1 VKAIWFNE
9 SGDAAEVLKYGDID
23 MPEAGPGEVLVRLHA
38 SGVNPSDVKKRAGA
52 QPAGFEDGFV
62 IPHSDGAGVI
72 EAVGAGVSRERV
84 GSRVWVYQ
92 AQYQRHWG
100 TAAEYVVL
108 PESRAA
114 SLPGTASFD
123 VGACAGIPMMT
134 AHRCVFADGDVA
146 GKTILVTGASGRV
159 GFYAAQWAKRA
170 CATVIG
176 TAGTQARCEQARKSG
191 ALHVLNYAEDN
202 LVTAISD
209 LTNGEGVD
217 RIVDVEFGVN
227 IEVSSQVLKTG
238 GVVAGYSST
247 KNINPEIPFYP
258 LMFKNITLQLVLVY
272 NMPEPAKT
280 QAVEDIYR
288 ALEQDELVHRI
299 AGRYPLARTAEAH
312 KAVELGSLD
321 GCVVVQ
327 IDELKGS

>member
-1 VKAIWFNE
+1 
-9 SGDAAEVLKYGDID
+9 
-23 MPEAGPGEVLVRLHA
+23 
-38 SGVNPSDVKKRAGA
+38 
-52 QPAGFEDGFV
+52 
-62 IPHSDGAGVI
+62 
-72 EAVGAGVSRERV
+72 
-84 GSRVWVYQ
+84 
-92 AQYQRHWG
+92 
-100 TAAEYVVL
+100 
-108 PESRAA
+108 
-114 SLPGTASFD
+114 
-123 VGACAGIPMMT
+123 
-134 AHRCVFADGDVA
+134 
-146 GKTILVTGASGRV
+146 
-159 GFYAAQWAKRA
+159 
-170 CATVIG
+170 
-176 TAGTQARCEQARKSG
+176 
-191 ALHVLNYAEDN
+191 VLNYAEDD

-258 LMFKNITLQLVLVY
+258 LMFKNISLQLVLVY